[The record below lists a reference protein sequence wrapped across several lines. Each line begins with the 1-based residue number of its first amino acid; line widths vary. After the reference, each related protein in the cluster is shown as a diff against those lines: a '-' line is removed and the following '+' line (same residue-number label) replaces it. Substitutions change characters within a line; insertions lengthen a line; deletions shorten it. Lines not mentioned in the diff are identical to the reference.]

1 MSICIFFGYFQ
12 WLEQIIN
19 IEKFF
24 FGAVTWVGLLP
35 KQYCG
40 ENILYFNRGDCIAEI
55 VLQYG
60 RLEGLEGIEIV
71 LQYTKCIV
79 TEREGEAAGPL
90 YCNTVNCIAREC
102 WWKLYCNIILQYSG
116 EANNLE
122 FCIAGNCI
130 AIQYTWNVEC

>member
-1 MSICIFFGYFQ
+1 M
-12 WLEQIIN
+12 
-19 IEKFF
+19 
-24 FGAVTWVGLLP
+24 
-35 KQYCG
+35 YCNLG
-40 ENILYFNRGDCIAEI
+40 CVVASDCIARDGEI

-60 RLEGLEGIEIV
+60 RLEGIEIV

-90 YCNTVNCIAREC
+90 YCNTVNCIAIEGR
-102 WWKLYCNIILQYSG
+102 WKLYCNIKLQYSG

-130 AIQYTWNVEC
+130 AIQYTWIVEC

>member
-1 MSICIFFGYFQ
+1 M
-12 WLEQIIN
+12 
-19 IEKFF
+19 
-24 FGAVTWVGLLP
+24 
-35 KQYCG
+35 YCNRK
-40 ENILYFNRGDCIAEI
+40 ELYCNLGCVVASDCIARDGET

-60 RLEGLEGIEIV
+60 RLEALEGIEIV

-90 YCNTVNCIAREC
+90 YCNTINCIAREG

-122 FCIAGNCI
+122 FCIAGNCN